1 MATAE
6 PPLPPEGT
14 GAPSGVHDG
23 PDGDVRDATD
33 VGDGLDGFREYRRSG
48 SRRLRNELVEAN
60 LEIVEPYVRRFDQRG
75 VARDDLRQVAML
87 AVLKAVERFDPDYGV
102 TFGTFAGRTIE
113 GELKRHLRDRGWAVR
128 PPRRK
133 QEVYLAVR
141 QAEEELTQ
149 TLGRAPTIAE
159 LARHTGETVD
169 GVLEAIEAGGARH
182 AGSIDAPQ
190 GPDRSDAAGTLVDER
205 AGVGDVELRVLVDE
219 VLEGLDE
226 RERTVIRMRFYEER
240 SQAEIADELGLSQ
253 SFVSR
258 LIRQTLQ
265 SARQRLDEA
274 SGPDDDD
281 ALPTG

>member
-1 MATAE
+1 MDAAE
-6 PPLPPEGT
+6 RPLSPEGT
-14 GAPSGVHDG
+14 EG
-23 PDGDVRDATD
+23 PPDEHGPGGDT
-33 VGDGLDGFREYRRSG
+33 DGLDGFREYRRTG
-48 SRRLRNELVEAN
+48 SRRLRNELVETN
-60 LEIVEPYVRRFDQRG
+60 LQLVEPYVRRFDQRG

-141 QAEEELTQ
+141 QAEDELTQ
-149 TLGRAPTIAE
+149 TLGRAPTIDE

-190 GPDRSDAAGTLVDER
+190 GPDRSDAGTLVDER

-219 VLEGLDE
+219 VLAGLDE

-265 SARQRLDEA
+265 SARARLSEGA
-274 SGPDDDD
+274 GPTDDD

>member
-1 MATAE
+1 VDGTE
-6 PPLPPEGT
+6 PPPQPEG
-14 GAPSGVHDG
+14 
-23 PDGDVRDATD
+23 
-33 VGDGLDGFREYRRSG
+33 GDGLDGFREYRRTG
-48 SRRLRNELVEAN
+48 SRRARNELVEAN
-60 LEIVEPYVRRFDQRG
+60 LHLVDPYVRRFDQRG

-141 QAEEELTQ
+141 QAEDELTQ

-169 GVLEAIEAGGARH
+169 DVLEAIEAGGARH

-190 GPDRSDAAGTLVDER
+190 GPDRSDAGTLVDER

-219 VLEGLDE
+219 VLDGLDD

-265 SARQRLDEA
+265 SARERLDGA
-274 SGPDDDD
+274 NDGPPDGT
-281 ALPTG
+281 LPAG

>member
-1 MATAE
+1 MDAAE

-14 GAPSGVHDG
+14 EG
-23 PDGDVRDATD
+23 PPGEPDAGGTT
-33 VGDGLDGFREYRRSG
+33 DGLDGFREYRRTG
-48 SRRLRNELVEAN
+48 SRRLRNELVESN
-60 LEIVEPYVRRFDQRG
+60 LQLVEPYVRRFDQRG

-141 QAEEELTQ
+141 QAEDELTQ
-149 TLGRAPTIAE
+149 SLGRAPTIDE

-169 GVLEAIEAGGARH
+169 GVLEAIDAGGARH

-190 GPDRSDAAGTLVDER
+190 GPDRSDAGTLVDER

-219 VLEGLDE
+219 VLAGLDE

-258 LIRQTLQ
+258 LIRQTLLA
-265 SARQRLDEA
+265 ARERLSDA
-274 SGPDDDD
+274 AGPTDDD

>member
-1 MATAE
+1 VDGTE
-6 PPLPPEGT
+6 PPPQPEG
-14 GAPSGVHDG
+14 
-23 PDGDVRDATD
+23 
-33 VGDGLDGFREYRRSG
+33 GDGLDGFREYRRTG
-48 SRRLRNELVEAN
+48 SRRARNELVEAN
-60 LEIVEPYVRRFDQRG
+60 LHLVDPYVRRFDQRG

-141 QAEEELTQ
+141 QAEDELTQ
-149 TLGRAPTIAE
+149 TLGRAPMIPE

-169 GVLEAIEAGGARH
+169 DVLEAIEAGGARH

-190 GPDRSDAAGTLVDER
+190 GPDRSDAGTLVDER

-219 VLEGLDE
+219 VLDGLGD

-240 SQAEIADELGLSQ
+240 SQAEIAEELGLSQ

-265 SARQRLDEA
+265 SARERLDGTADEHTD
-274 SGPDDDD
+274 ST
-281 ALPTG
+281 LPAG